1 MQVMFTSSAR
11 SQLLELVATLRSVD
25 RNRAARFVDAMESRV
40 EALADGTDSGRAII
54 RLTNG
59 APDGADAIR
68 LCYWIRAD
76 VLWVLAL
83 FSEMHPRDCSG

>member
-11 SQLLELVATLRSVD
+11 SQLLELVATLRSAD
-25 RNRAARFVDAMESRV
+25 RNRAARFVDALEARV
-40 EALADGTDSGRAII
+40 EALADGTDCGRAVI

-59 APDGADAIR
+59 TQDGADAVR

-83 FSEMHPRDCSG
+83 FSEMHGRV